1 MTGRG
6 RKTGA
11 TAKIRELA
19 AKGLRPAAIAL
30 KAEVKPRFVREV
42 LSEVRLSPRKA
53 YDTHRMRPPERK
65 ALEKKLCGRNVLN
78 RETGKVETCAN
89 PRFESGGEKMGCC
102 RDCYDRTRPIG
113 SVTSSYQRI
122 GK

>member
-11 TAKIRELA
+11 AAKIRELHA
-19 AKGLRPAAIAL
+19 QGLQPTAIAL
-30 KAEVKPRFVREV
+30 KAEVKPRYVRDV
-42 LSEVRLSPRKA
+42 LSEVRTSPRHHGPRQLSVFQRQKT
-53 YDTHRMRPPERK
+53 DKTV
-65 ALEKKLCGRNVLN
+65 CGRNVLN
-78 RETGKVETCAN
+78 RETGKVESCQS

-113 SVTSSYQRI
+113 SVTNSYVRI